1 LGEIWERPYSV
12 FRHTKLID
20 TEWNLIYMIAVLNL
34 RLSLG
39 GYAEFEAPPKEGL
52 TNKGGL

>member
-1 LGEIWERPYSV
+1 L
-12 FRHTKLID
+12 FQHAKMID

-34 RLSLG
+34 KLSLG
-39 GYAEFEAPPKEGL
+39 GYAEFEALPKESL